1 MVAASCPAG
10 PAFEGGL
17 IEYGMPGYDGAI
29 ESVQFVDG
37 AFHYST
43 IGGMEPQG
51 ICGSGLIDLL
61 AELRRHDRMTPKG
74 VFADKAYEL
83 SIVPERGIRF
93 TREDASNL
101 AQAKAAN
108 FCGQFIVL
116 RHLGI
121 DPEAVDHLF
130 LAGGFANYVDV
141 ENAIEIG
148 FLAPVPGERI
158 SKVGNAA
165 VQGAREVLLSR
176 ARRAAVE
183 RMVTGIEH
191 LELETTPD
199 FFEVFVEGC
208 QFKPMPAV
216 LSQATL

>member
-1 MVAASCPAG
+1 M
-10 PAFEGGL
+10 
-17 IEYGMPGYDGAI
+17 
-29 ESVQFVDG
+29 
-37 AFHYST
+37 
-43 IGGMEPQG
+43 
-51 ICGSGLIDLL
+51 
-61 AELRRHDRMTPKG
+61 
-74 VFADKAYEL
+74 
-83 SIVPERGIRF
+83 
-93 TREDASNL
+93 
-101 AQAKAAN
+101 
-108 FCGQFIVL
+108 

-121 DPEAVDHLF
+121 DPEAVDHFF